1 MLIINKQKLKKMTK
15 LRNLLAIHELNIKT
29 LCSYERT
36 AEMTNYSLDLYNL
49 QMQKQKVKDI
59 EDEILDLFKAPKIT
73 SEEQAL
79 LNLSDF
85 LATQIDKLNTLTIDV
100 EEDEDEEE
108 EEEEEQE
115 MSAADKEEERG
126 IAAFEDDRQ
135 SNWD

>member
-1 MLIINKQKLKKMTK
+1 MTK
-15 LRNLLAIHELNIKT
+15 LRSLLAIHELNIKT

-36 AEMTNYSLDLYNL
+36 AEMTNHSLDLYNL
-49 QMQKQKVKDI
+49 QMQKQKVKGI
-59 EDEILDLFKAPKIT
+59 EDEILDLFQAPKIT

-85 LATQIDKLNTLTIDV
+85 LATQIDKLNTLTIDI
-100 EEDEDEEE
+100 EEDEDDE

-115 MSAADKEEERG
+115 MSAADKEEVRG

>member
-1 MLIINKQKLKKMTK
+1 MTK

-29 LCSYERT
+29 LCSYERI

-59 EDEILDLFKAPKIT
+59 EDEILDLFQAPKSI
-73 SEEQAL
+73 SEIEQGLADT
-79 LNLSDF
+79 SDF
-85 LATQIDKLNTLTIDV
+85 LATQIDKLNNLLSDI
-100 EEDEDEEE
+100 EEDEDDED

>member
-1 MLIINKQKLKKMTK
+1 MTK
-15 LRNLLAIHELNIKT
+15 LRSLLAIHELNIKT

-36 AEMTNYSLDLYNL
+36 AEMTNHSLDLYNL

-59 EDEILDLFKAPKIT
+59 EDEILDLFKAPKIE

-85 LATQIDKLNTLTIDV
+85 LATQIDKLNSLQSNV
-100 EEDEDEEE
+100 EDEDEEE
-108 EEEEEQE
+108 EEEEQE
-115 MSAADKEEERG
+115 MCAADREEERG

>member
-1 MLIINKQKLKKMTK
+1 MTK

-108 EEEEEQE
+108 EDEEEQE

>member
-1 MLIINKQKLKKMTK
+1 MTK
-15 LRNLLAIHELNIKT
+15 LRSLLAIHELNIKT

-36 AEMTNYSLDLYNL
+36 AEMTNHSLDIYNF
-49 QMQKQKVKDI
+49 QKQQEKVKSI
-59 EDEILDLFKAPKIT
+59 EKEILDLFEAPKIE

-85 LATQIDKLNTLTIDV
+85 LATQIEKLNSLPTNIE
-100 EEDEDEEE
+100 EEDEDDEEE

-115 MSAADKEEERG
+115 MSAADREEERG

>member
-1 MLIINKQKLKKMTK
+1 MTK
-15 LRNLLAIHELNIKT
+15 LRNLLAIQELNIKT
-29 LCSYERT
+29 LCSYERI

-59 EDEILDLFKAPKIT
+59 EDEILDLFQAPKMT
-73 SEEQAL
+73 SQEQGFAD
-79 LNLSDF
+79 LSDF
-85 LATQIDKLNTLTIDV
+85 LEIQIEKLNSLQSNI

>member
-1 MLIINKQKLKKMTK
+1 MTK

-36 AEMTNYSLDLYNL
+36 AEMTNHSLDLYNL

-59 EDEILDLFKAPKIT
+59 EDEILDLFQAPKMT

-85 LATQIDKLNTLTIDV
+85 LATQIDKLNSLPTNIED
-100 EEDEDEEE
+100 EDEDEEE
-108 EEEEEQE
+108 EEEEEEE

>member
-1 MLIINKQKLKKMTK
+1 MTK

-85 LATQIDKLNTLTIDV
+85 LATQIDKLNSLKSDI
-100 EEDEDEEE
+100 EEDEDEE

>member
-1 MLIINKQKLKKMTK
+1 MTK

-59 EDEILDLFKAPKIT
+59 EKEILDLFQAPK

-85 LATQIDKLNTLTIDV
+85 LATQIDKLNTLTIDID
-100 EEDEDEEE
+100 EDEDDEE

>member
-1 MLIINKQKLKKMTK
+1 
-15 LRNLLAIHELNIKT
+15 
-29 LCSYERT
+29 
-36 AEMTNYSLDLYNL
+36 
-49 QMQKQKVKDI
+49 MQKQKVKGI
-59 EDEILDLFKAPKIT
+59 EDEILDLFQAPKIT

-85 LATQIDKLNTLTIDV
+85 LATQIDKLNTLTIDI
-100 EEDEDEEE
+100 EEDEDEE

>member
-1 MLIINKQKLKKMTK
+1 MTK

-29 LCSYERT
+29 LCSYERI

-59 EDEILDLFKAPKIT
+59 EVEILNLFEAPKIT

-85 LATQIDKLNTLTIDV
+85 LATQIDKLNSLKSDIQED
-100 EEDEDEEE
+100 EDDEDEDEEE
-108 EEEEEQE
+108 EEVIITMQTR
-115 MSAADKEEERG
+115 DIERLDSP
-126 IAAFEDDRQ
+126 FECDR
-135 SNWD
+135 N

>member
-1 MLIINKQKLKKMTK
+1 MTK
-15 LRNLLAIHELNIKT
+15 LRSLLAIHELNIKT

-36 AEMTNYSLDLYNL
+36 AEMTNHSLDLYNL
-49 QMQKQKVKDI
+49 QMQKQKVKGI
-59 EDEILDLFKAPKIT
+59 EDEILDLFQAPKIT

-85 LATQIDKLNTLTIDV
+85 LATQIDKLNSLPTNI
-100 EEDEDEEE
+100 EDEDEDEDD
-108 EEEEEQE
+108 EEEEQE

>member
-1 MLIINKQKLKKMTK
+1 LLIINKQKLKKMTK

-85 LATQIDKLNTLTIDV
+85 LATQIDKLNSLKSDI
-100 EEDEDEEE
+100 EDEED

>member
-1 MLIINKQKLKKMTK
+1 MTK

-59 EDEILDLFKAPKIT
+59 EKEILDLFQAPK

-85 LATQIDKLNTLTIDV
+85 LGTQIEKLNTLKSDIQED
-100 EEDEDEEE
+100 EDDEDEEE
-108 EEEEEQE
+108 EEEEVIITMQTR
-115 MSAADKEEERG
+115 DIERLDSP
-126 IAAFEDDRQ
+126 FECDR
-135 SNWD
+135 N

>member
-1 MLIINKQKLKKMTK
+1 MTK

-29 LCSYERT
+29 LCSYERI

-59 EDEILDLFKAPKIT
+59 EDEILDLFKAPKSV
-73 SEEQAL
+73 SEIEQGLADT
-79 LNLSDF
+79 SDF
-85 LATQIDKLNTLTIDV
+85 LATQIDKLNNLLSDI
-100 EEDEDEEE
+100 EEDEDEE

-115 MSAADKEEERG
+115 MSAADREEERG

>member
-1 MLIINKQKLKKMTK
+1 MTK
-15 LRNLLAIHELNIKT
+15 LRNLLAIQELNIKT
-29 LCSYERT
+29 LCSYERL
-36 AEMTNYSLDLYNL
+36 AEMTNHSLDLYNL

-59 EDEILDLFKAPKIT
+59 EDEILDLFKAPKMI
-73 SEEQAL
+73 SQEQAL

-85 LATQIDKLNTLTIDV
+85 LATQIDKLNTLKSDID
-100 EEDEDEEE
+100 EDEDEED

-115 MSAADKEEERG
+115 MSAADREEERG

>member
-1 MLIINKQKLKKMTK
+1 MTK

-29 LCSYERT
+29 LCSYERI

-59 EDEILDLFKAPKIT
+59 EDEILDLFKAPKSV
-73 SEEQAL
+73 SEIEQGLADT
-79 LNLSDF
+79 SDF
-85 LATQIDKLNTLTIDV
+85 LATQIEKLNNLLSDIEED
-100 EEDEDEEE
+100 EDEDEEE
-108 EEEEEQE
+108 EEEE
-115 MSAADKEEERG
+115 MSAADREEERG

>member
-1 MLIINKQKLKKMTK
+1 MTK

-29 LCSYERT
+29 LCSYERI

-59 EDEILDLFKAPKIT
+59 EVEILDLFQAPKSI
-73 SEEQAL
+73 SEIEQGLADT
-79 LNLSDF
+79 SDF
-85 LATQIDKLNTLTIDV
+85 LATQIDKLNNLLSDI
-100 EEDEDEEE
+100 EEDEDEE

>member
-1 MLIINKQKLKKMTK
+1 MTK

-36 AEMTNYSLDLYNL
+36 AEMTNHSLDLYNL

-59 EDEILDLFKAPKIT
+59 EDEILDLFKAPKMT
-73 SEEQAL
+73 NEEQGLAD
-79 LNLSDF
+79 LSDF
-85 LATQIDKLNTLTIDV
+85 LEIQINKLNTLTIDI
-100 EEDEDEEE
+100 EEDEDEDEE

>member
-1 MLIINKQKLKKMTK
+1 MTK

-49 QMQKQKVKDI
+49 QMQKQKVKGI
-59 EDEILDLFKAPKIT
+59 EDEILDLFKAPKI

-85 LATQIDKLNTLTIDV
+85 LATQIDKLNSLKSDID
-100 EEDEDEEE
+100 EDEDEE

>member
-1 MLIINKQKLKKMTK
+1 MTK

-85 LATQIDKLNTLTIDV
+85 LATQIDKLNTLKSDIQ
-100 EEDEDEEE
+100 EDEDDEDEE

>member
-1 MLIINKQKLKKMTK
+1 MTK

-36 AEMTNYSLDLYNL
+36 AEMTNHSLDLYNL
-49 QMQKQKVKDI
+49 QMQKQKVKGI
-59 EDEILDLFKAPKIT
+59 EDEILDLFQAPKIT

-85 LATQIDKLNTLTIDV
+85 LATQIDKLNSLQSNV
-100 EEDEDEEE
+100 EDEDEDEEE
-108 EEEEEQE
+108 EEEEEQD

>member
-1 MLIINKQKLKKMTK
+1 MTK
-15 LRNLLAIHELNIKT
+15 LRNLLAIQELNIKT
-29 LCSYERT
+29 LCSYERI

-59 EDEILDLFKAPKIT
+59 EDEILDLFKAPKMI
-73 SEEQAL
+73 SQEQGL

-85 LATQIDKLNTLTIDV
+85 LATQIEKLNSLQSNIEED
-100 EEDEDEEE
+100 EDEDEEE

-126 IAAFEDDRQ
+126 IAQLENERQ

>member
-1 MLIINKQKLKKMTK
+1 MTK

-36 AEMTNYSLDLYNL
+36 AEMTNHSLDLYNL
-49 QMQKQKVKDI
+49 QMQKQKVKGI
-59 EDEILDLFKAPKIT
+59 EDEILDLFKAPKMT
-73 SEEQAL
+73 SQEQGFAD
-79 LNLSDF
+79 LSDF
-85 LATQIDKLNTLTIDV
+85 LATQIEKLNSLQSNI
-100 EEDEDEEE
+100 EEDEDEDEE

>member
-1 MLIINKQKLKKMTK
+1 LHIINKQKLKKMTK

-36 AEMTNYSLDLYNL
+36 AEMTNHSLDLYNL

-59 EDEILDLFKAPKIT
+59 EDEILDLFQAPKII

-85 LATQIDKLNTLTIDV
+85 LATQIDKLNTLTIDI
-100 EEDEDEEE
+100 EEDED

-126 IAAFEDDRQ
+126 IAQLEDERQ